1 MELGG
6 LPIEMIV
13 SQGIFAIL
21 FVWLFIDTRK
31 ESKIRED
38 RLLDQIDKQNVSQ
51 GRIVLA
57 IEGLEKQVS
66 QLREVK

>member
-31 ESKIRED
+31 ESKLRED

>member
-6 LPIEMIV
+6 MPVEMIV

-57 IEGLEKQVS
+57 IEGMEKQVS

>member
-6 LPIEMIV
+6 MPVEMIV

-31 ESKIRED
+31 ESKLRED

-57 IEGLEKQVS
+57 IEGMEKQVS